1 LCVDDRELLEW
12 FLANGAD
19 PNRRCAIDMT
29 PLSTA
34 VQAAPWDI
42 LQLMLSSGGSFERG
56 QLLQH
61 AARRKDDCIKVL
73 QLILD
78 HGAPINN
85 VEFQDDLDSYYQQR
99 ALGLGTALHGTAC
112 QGKIDVITF
121 LTDREREAMKSEE
134 IEQMAKDR
142 LEGLDYRGVLPFTDE
157 SRPQAPPPATQLS
170 HDELMSLIEAL
181 TNTPGDAR
189 KQEANANGLATA
201 LGQVIRAVAG
211 GLERKN
217 GGQANDGGGRTDV
230 KPRGGPW
237 PWW

>member
-1 LCVDDRELLEW
+1 MLRGGRNTRRQINVNANTNATEQRNAGVRRNLGSVNVELCGGS
-12 FLANGAD
+12 N
-19 PNRRCAIDMT
+19 NRRSRIT
-29 PLSTA
+29 TRENPLQRPAT
-34 VQAAPWDI
+34 DT
-42 LQLMLSSGGSFERG
+42 QL
-56 QLLQH
+56 
-61 AARRKDDCIKVL
+61 A
-73 QLILD
+73 
-78 HGAPINN
+78 
-85 VEFQDDLDSYYQQR
+85 
-99 ALGLGTALHGTAC
+99 
-112 QGKIDVITF
+112 
-121 LTDREREAMKSEE
+121 
-134 IEQMAKDR
+134 
-142 LEGLDYRGVLPFTDE
+142 
-157 SRPQAPPPATQLS
+157 QAPPPATQLS